1 MYDGMESRYPNN
13 RYPRKGINHPRSSVD
28 TMFYLMS
35 GIICDARKR
44 WNRNLR
50 SVRTEK
56 RLSQEQL
63 AAQMRELGFSTCTQK
78 SISKWE
84 QVGQKPNYVFP
95 PYEKMVGLAKCLEVD
110 VPYLTGDMDG
120 RTYAEEYIAK
130 AIGTDPGVT
139 SLINALRLHAPETSS
154 YEDNGETAYILTDN
168 GADETALFILDFTIG
183 NEFISKYKKFIAA
196 WMDVRPQDDITQA
209 KHEQTRYEKELRA
222 AKFDLVDTFQA
233 LLHTQY
239 PDPDL
244 DAFLTEKGQE
254 CKRKEEQERE
264 RIKKKMTKKL
274 SDNLSDDQRQNIIS
288 TLRTLAEASTTAK
301 TFHKHRIDALR
312 HRIAAKEQA
321 MRNSANRTRN
331 VHSGVHTS

>member
-1 MYDGMESRYPNN
+1 
-13 RYPRKGINHPRSSVD
+13 
-28 TMFYLMS
+28 MFYLMS
-35 GIICDARKR
+35 GIICDAKKR

-50 SVRTEK
+50 CVRTEK

-154 YEDNGETAYILTDN
+154 YEDNGETDCIAIDN
-168 GADETALFILDFTIG
+168 GADETALFILDFTFIG
-183 NEFISKYKKFIAA
+183 NEFISKYREFIAA
-196 WMDVRPQDDITQA
+196 WMDIRAQDDTAQA
-209 KHEQTRYEKELRA
+209 RHEQTRYEKELRA

-233 LLHTQY
+233 LLRTRY

-254 CKRKEEQERE
+254 CKDREEQERE
-264 RIKKKMTKKL
+264 RIEKERRKEL
-274 SDNLSDDQRQNIIS
+274 SDTLSDDQWRQNIAS
-288 TLRTLAEASTTAK
+288 TLRTLAETSTTV
-301 TFHKHRIDALR
+301 TNFHKNRIDALR

-321 MRNSANRTRN
+321 MRNSAN
-331 VHSGVHTS
+331 